1 VILFKGKIDMLS
13 FIGFSGYPINRM
25 LCLLFPKRMWVEYGT
40 ETPKCKRKKL
50 ALQGITIPL
59 F

>member
-25 LCLLFPKRMWVEYGT
+25 LCLLFPKRM
-40 ETPKCKRKKL
+40 
-50 ALQGITIPL
+50 
-59 F
+59 